1 MVLIALIS
9 FMVFWWWIDKIY
21 RKKFNIVN
29 KGIYYEHVNRAHKI
43 GELLLIILL
52 LLISFLLIFI
62 YPTGMEPYYVFIISI
77 FTLAFRAFMEWKNE
91 KETRRYIISILHS
104 TMGLI
109 LFCSLIL
116 FSLPKD
122 VNYTTNAFMYSDD
135 GIVAEPVEVQII
147 GHLKHKIL
155 YGDIFEG
162 QLKLDSKV
170 FYLTTFGLNKRITLF
185 DIVQDRDRFYYMME
199 MNGNSRGEVW
209 LSNDYHSFSG
219 RIEWINLDT
228 IGITSIKFAGPA
240 ETMED
245 AQGVTKE
252 FLQE

>member
-1 MVLIALIS
+1 MGDTVVLIA
-9 FMVFWWWIDKIY
+9 
-21 RKKFNIVN
+21 
-29 KGIYYEHVNRAHKI
+29 
-43 GELLLIILL
+43 
-52 LLISFLLIFI
+52 LISFLLIFI
-62 YPTGMEPYYVFIISI
+62 YPTGIEPFYAFIIPVAI
-77 FTLAFRAFMEWKNE
+77 LVFRAFMEWKYE
-91 KETRRYIISILHS
+91 KESRRYVLSLLHS
-104 TMGLI
+104 TMVLI

-122 VNYTTNAFMYSDD
+122 INTTTNAFMYSDD

-147 GHLKHKIL
+147 GHLKPNIL

-162 QLKLDSKV
+162 QLNLDNKE

-185 DIVQDRDRFYYMME
+185 DIVQDHNRFYYMIE

-209 LSNDYHSFSG
+209 LSNDFHSFSG
-219 RIEWINLDT
+219 KIQWINLDT